1 MFALRPTDLLIYAD
15 DDHGNDED
23 PGMNEEE

>member
-15 DDHGNDED
+15 DDHRTDEAL
-23 PGMNEEE
+23 GMKEEE